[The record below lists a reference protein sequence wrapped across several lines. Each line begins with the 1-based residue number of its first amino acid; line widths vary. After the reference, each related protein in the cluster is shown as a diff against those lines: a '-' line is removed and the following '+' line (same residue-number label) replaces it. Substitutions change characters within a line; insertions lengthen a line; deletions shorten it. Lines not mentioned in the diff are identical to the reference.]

1 MTTLFTCTHC
11 DAQFPKWVGQCT
23 QCGKWGTV
31 EVGAGSNATPTAKK
45 KHRAAID
52 DAPAATPTA
61 LSTVGTG
68 AVKRRSTGIAE
79 CDRVLGGGIVP
90 GSLILIGGDPGIGK
104 STLVAQIAAGLAAPV
119 LYVSGE
125 ESAQQV
131 KMRLDR
137 MNIDDSQLQFVSEEH
152 IESVCKTI
160 LTTAP
165 ELVIIDSIQT
175 VASSSIDAEPGS
187 INQIKACTVRL
198 LEVAKQSG
206 IPIIIIGHV
215 TKGGELGGPKS
226 LEHIVDVVLYL
237 EGDQHHQFRLL
248 RSVKNRF
255 GSTNEVGVFD
265 MQEQGL
271 KEVQNPSAHV
281 MQDRSTSSGSC
292 MTVVSE
298 GQRLFLIEV
307 QALVN
312 KTSFGY
318 PQRKASGVDLN
329 RLNVLLAVLQR
340 RAGLPLDSYD
350 VYVNVV
356 GGLRWNDPALDAA
369 VCVAIASALADV
381 AVDAKTVV
389 WGEVGLGGE
398 LRGVSRQKERVA
410 EAKRFGLTM
419 VIAAPTLRSIRDAVE
434 KVIPRG
440 RAAKTH

>member
-1 MTTLFTCTHC
+1 MSGAQKIFYCTHC

-31 EVGAGSNATPTAKK
+31 EASSASASGGTAQK
-45 KHRAAID
+45 KHRNDVEGAA
-52 DAPAATPTA
+52 AATSIA
-61 LSTVGTG
+61 LSSVS
-68 AVKRRSTGIAE
+68 ASEVHRRPTGIGE

-104 STLVAQIAAGLAAPV
+104 STLVAQIAAGVNAPV

-137 MNIDDSQLQFVSEEH
+137 MDINDASLQFVSEEH

-160 LTTAP
+160 LQLKPA
-165 ELVIIDSIQT
+165 LVIIDSIQT
-175 VASSSIDAEPGS
+175 VASSSVDAEPGS
-187 INQIKACTVRL
+187 VNQIKACTVRL
-198 LEVAKQSG
+198 LDVAKQSG
-206 IPIIIIGHV
+206 VPIMIVGHV
-215 TKGGELGGPKS
+215 TKGGELGGPKT

-255 GSTNEVGVFD
+255 GATNEVGVFE

-281 MQDRSTSSGSC
+281 LQDRSTSSGSC

-312 KTSFGY
+312 KTAFGY
-318 PQRKASGVDLN
+318 PQRKVSGVDLN

-340 RAGLPLDSYD
+340 RAGLPLDAYD

-381 AVDAKTVV
+381 PVDARTVV

-398 LRGVSRQKERVA
+398 LRAVSRQKERTA
-410 EAKRFGLTM
+410 EAKRFGLTA
-419 VIAAPTLRSIRDAVE
+419 VVAASAVRSIGDALARV
-434 KVIPRG
+434 VPAQAR
-440 RAAKTH
+440 